1 MDNLVAWP
9 ALGIC
14 RARPDHRRGDRH
26 QEPCGR
32 KMTTHVKR
40 LQKRMNRATGN
51 SSLWPGA

>member
-1 MDNLVAWP
+1 MDKLVAWP

-51 SSLWPGA
+51 SSLRPGA